1 MRIILLLYFLSVN
14 FVFFGQENISLLLK
28 SKTPHNDSIQIS
40 NSYEDYR
47 FYLVNNSI
55 VKKNQGTSYTYNNI
69 NLGRLYKFDLFSPLQ
84 VKLFYKD
91 QNSIIILDNK
101 LSEIKKINF
110 NYSNP
115 LINVEEFSS
124 ANENNIWL
132 YDGISMRLKKY
143 NFINDSFDNIN
154 IPIEGEI
161 KSLKGNSNYCWLL
174 TNNYLYKFNYRGSLI
189 YKTEIDQIDSFNIY
203 KNHLI
208 FISNNSLILFNEI
221 DKTLKKIVH
230 PKLFIKDFFV
240 IDETLYIYDE
250 DFLNQFQIKIN

>member
-28 SKTPHNDSIQIS
+28 SKTPYNDSIQIS

-55 VKKNQGTSYTYNNI
+55 VKKNQETSYTYNNI
-69 NLGRLYKFDLFSPLQ
+69 NLGELYKFDLFNPLQ

-101 LSEIKKINF
+101 LNEIKKINF

-124 ANENNIWL
+124 SNENNIWI

-154 IPIEGEI
+154 IPIE
-161 KSLKGNSNYCWLL
+161 SRFLP
-174 TNNYLYKFNYRGSLI
+174 I
-189 YKTEIDQIDSFNIY
+189 YIA
-203 KNHLI
+203 
-208 FISNNSLILFNEI
+208 
-221 DKTLKKIVH
+221 
-230 PKLFIKDFFV
+230 
-240 IDETLYIYDE
+240 
-250 DFLNQFQIKIN
+250 